1 MRIQLNNIQ
10 VFANHGCWKEEEII
24 GGEFRVDVW
33 IDGPFEQSATNDDLH
48 LTVDYVEVKEIVY
61 SEMQNRAKLIETVL
75 VSMHKT
81 MKAKFP
87 LATQIVIRVTKIN
100 APMGGQVE
108 NVSVEME
115 G

>member
-1 MRIQLNNIQ
+1 MRISLNNIQ
-10 VFANHGCWKEEEII
+10 VHANHGCWSEEEII

-33 IDGPFEQSATNDDLH
+33 IDGPFEQAATGDEL
-48 LTVDYVEVKEIVY
+48 LQTVDYVEVKEIVY
-61 SEMQNRAKLIETVL
+61 SEMKQRAKLIETVL
-75 VSMHKT
+75 VRMHQRMKT
-81 MKAKFP
+81 QFP
-87 LATQIVIRVTKIN
+87 IATSIGIRLTKIN

>member
-1 MRIQLNNIQ
+1 MRIQLNNIH
-10 VFANHGCWKEEEII
+10 VYTNHGCWKEEEII

-33 IDGPFEQSATNDDLH
+33 IDGPFEQAAANDDL
-48 LTVDYVEVKEIVY
+48 LQTVDYVEVKEIVY
-61 SEMQNRAKLIETVL
+61 SEMKQRAKLIETVL
-75 VSMHKT
+75 VRMHGK
-81 MKAKFP
+81 MKIQFP
-87 LATQIVIRVTKIN
+87 LATLIGIRVTKIN